1 MSGTLK
7 SKCIGFVGVGVMGQA
22 IIKSLLA
29 KSATADQICITDKV
43 LEKAEEVSSNL
54 KVSLKSISE
63 IGQKCEVILLA
74 VKPQDL
80 AKVLSELKTNIK
92 ADCLVISIAAGK
104 TIKFIEEN
112 LGSKNPV
119 IRVMPNTPALIGK
132 GVSAIA
138 AGTYANEE
146 HLEISNEIFASTGL
160 VIQIPEDKLN
170 AVTALSGSG
179 PAYFFNFIEAM
190 VNAGVEL
197 GLTREIATTLAIETI
212 SGSAAMLKES
222 GLDAA
227 TLRTN
232 VTSPNGT
239 TAAALQV
246 FSENSF
252 ENIILQAMS
261 AAEKRAQELA

>member
-54 KVSLKSISE
+54 KVSLKNISE

-80 AKVLSELKTNIK
+80 EKVLSELKTSIK
-92 ADCLVISIAAGK
+92 PDSLVISIAAGK

-138 AGTYANEE
+138 AGTYTNAG
-146 HLEISNEIFASTGL
+146 HLEIANEIFASTGL

-170 AVTALSGSG
+170 AVTALSGSCNKSKWNNCSC
-179 PAYFFNFIEAM
+179 ATSFF
-190 VNAGVEL
+190 
-197 GLTREIATTLAIETI
+197 
-212 SGSAAMLKES
+212 
-222 GLDAA
+222 
-227 TLRTN
+227 
-232 VTSPNGT
+232 
-239 TAAALQV
+239 
-246 FSENSF
+246 
-252 ENIILQAMS
+252 
-261 AAEKRAQELA
+261 

>member
-54 KVSLKSISE
+54 KVSLKNISE

-80 AKVLSELKTNIK
+80 EKVLSELKTSIK
-92 ADCLVISIAAGK
+92 PDSLVISIAAGK

-138 AGTYANEE
+138 AGTYTNAG
-146 HLEISNEIFASTGL
+146 HLEIANEIFASTGL

-197 GLTREIATTLAIETI
+197 GLTSEIATTLAIETI

>member
-1 MSGTLK
+1 M
-7 SKCIGFVGVGVMGQA
+7 V
-22 IIKSLLA
+22 
-29 KSATADQICITDKV
+29 
-43 LEKAEEVSSNL
+43 
-54 KVSLKSISE
+54 
-63 IGQKCEVILLA
+63 
-74 VKPQDL
+74 
-80 AKVLSELKTNIK
+80 
-92 ADCLVISIAAGK
+92 SIAAGK

-138 AGTYANEE
+138 AGTYTNAG
-146 HLEISNEIFASTGL
+146 HLEIANEIFASTGL

-261 AAEKRAQELA
+261 AAKKRAQELA